1 MHSVKGLTRSTSTDK
16 YDGSYDVEIFL
27 NKLIDNATENESVQ
41 QLK

>member
-1 MHSVKGLTRSTSTDK
+1 MLYALGSRVKIDQ

-27 NKLIDNATENESVQ
+27 NKLTDNTVENKSVQ